1 MALTCC
7 ARALFICRVERS
19 SRAMPMTAFYY
30 VSMATAN
37 FCRFVT
43 SGGASNLVGRPGGWT
58 VSLSGHI
65 SSSGQRTTMI
75 FGSNRIYSSART
87 RSCKDR
93 GMYPF
98 LWRIAM
104 AVQWSAH
111 MGQKSCTHRIVLVRC
126 NLESEGYNDCFEYPN
141 ASINQEAPS
150 VFHMGYI

>member
-1 MALTCC
+1 MSQW
-7 ARALFICRVERS
+7 RRPF
-19 SRAMPMTAFYY
+19 
-30 VSMATAN
+30 

-43 SGGASNLVGRPGGWT
+43 FGGASNLVGRPGGWT

-75 FGSNRIYSSART
+75 FGSNRIYSSTRT

-93 GMYPF
+93 GLYPF

-111 MGQKSCTHRIVLVRC
+111 MGQKSCTHRIVLFRC

-150 VFHMGYI
+150 VFHMGYTSLASFTSLRSEAAIGADAIRSRRPWSY

>member
-1 MALTCC
+1 MRSE
-7 ARALFICRVERS
+7 RALFICRVERS

-30 VSMATAN
+30 VSMATAI

-43 SGGASNLVGRPGGWT
+43 FGGASNLVGRPGGWT

-75 FGSNRIYSSART
+75 FGSNRIYSSTRT

-93 GMYPF
+93 GLYPF
-98 LWRIAM
+98 LWRSRWPYNGPLIWDKK
-104 AVQWSAH
+104 VR
-111 MGQKSCTHRIVLVRC
+111 TNRIVLFRC